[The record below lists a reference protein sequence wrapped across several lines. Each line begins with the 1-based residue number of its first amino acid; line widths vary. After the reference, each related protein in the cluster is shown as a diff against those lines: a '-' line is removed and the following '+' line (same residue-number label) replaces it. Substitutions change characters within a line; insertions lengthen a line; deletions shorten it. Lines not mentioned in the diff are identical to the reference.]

1 MLPQLQAAGVSVMVV
16 TVASPTKAA
25 EFVNAQ
31 EELPMSAVYCSSS
44 LDAYRALGFYDK
56 FGAALGAR
64 NAGLLPLEK
73 IRERGEQGLKI
84 MSESVKNFGKVSPIG
99 LVSGRPFAL
108 EDAKAATQLGGAL
121 ALDGG
126 RVVFAHRD
134 RAVADH
140 VDLGQALAA
149 LGVSAM

>member
-1 MLPQLQAAGVSVMVV
+1 MVC

-25 EFVNAQ
+25 DFVEAQ
-31 EELPMSAVYCSSS
+31 AELPLSVVFCSSN
-44 LDAYRALGFYDK
+44 LDAYRALGFYDN

-73 IRERGEQGLKI
+73 IRARGEQGLKD
-84 MSESVKNFGKVSPIG
+84 MADSVKNIAKVSPIG
-99 LVSGRPFAL
+99 LVSGKTFSL

-121 ALDGG
+121 VFDGG
-126 RVVFAHRD
+126 KVVFAHRD

-140 VDLGQALAA
+140 VDLSQALAA
-149 LGVSAM
+149 LGVAAA

>member
-31 EELPMSAVYCSSS
+31 EALPMSAVYCSAS
-44 LDAYRALGFYDK
+44 LDAYRALGFYDN
-56 FGAALGAR
+56 FGVALGAR

-73 IRERGEQGLKI
+73 IMERGQQGLKS
-84 MSESVKNFGKVSPIG
+84 MSESVKNYGKVSPIG
-99 LVSGRPFAL
+99 LVSGRAFAL
-108 EDAKAATQLGGAL
+108 EDAKAATQLGGAI

-126 RVVFAHRD
+126 KVIYAHRD
-134 RAVADH
+134 RSVADH
-140 VDLGQALAA
+140 VDLDQALAA
-149 LGVSAM
+149 LCVLNK

>member
-25 EFVNAQ
+25 EFVAAQ
-31 EELPMSAVYCSSS
+31 EELPMSAVFCSSN
-44 LDAYRALGFYDK
+44 LDAYRALGFYDN

-73 IRERGEQGLKI
+73 IRARGEQGLKS
-84 MSESVKNFGKVSPIG
+84 MQESVKNFGKVSPVG

-108 EDAKAATQLGGAL
+108 EDAKAATQLGGAI

-126 RVVFAHRD
+126 KVVYAHRD
-134 RAVADH
+134 KAVADH
-140 VDLGQALAA
+140 VDLEQALAA
-149 LGVSAM
+149 LGVSM